1 MRIQPRR
8 VSRGTRTARCFAL
21 ALAALLIA
29 ASHCR
34 AADVLVLTA
43 GAFKPVLQSLAP
55 AYEAKT
61 HTTLAISN
69 DTAGGVAARV
79 QRGEPFD
86 LVVLPIQA
94 MNILAAQGKMVAE
107 LVTPVAK
114 AGIGAAV
121 KQGAPVPD
129 IGSVEAF
136 KRTLLAVPSV
146 AYVDPAAGAS
156 SGIYLAKLF
165 DRMGIGDAIRRKT
178 VLVPGGLVG
187 SRVANGEVALGLQ
200 QISELRAVSGVTFVG
215 PLPAEL
221 QNYTIYAAAIPA
233 SAQSP
238 AAGRAL
244 LAQLRSE
251 SAEQALK
258 ASGLEHP

>member
-1 MRIQPRR
+1 MPIRPC
-8 VSRGTRTARCFAL
+8 RTACTVVV
-21 ALAALLIA
+21 ALAAFLNA
-29 ASHCR
+29 ASHAH
-34 AADVLVLTA
+34 AADVTVVTA
-43 GAFKPVLQSLAP
+43 GAFKPVLLALAP
-55 AYEAKT
+55 AYEART

-79 QRGEPFD
+79 QRGEAID
-86 LVVLPIQA
+86 LVILPTQA
-94 MNILAAQGKMVAE
+94 LNTLAAQGKVVAE
-107 LVTPVAK
+107 TVTPVAK
-114 AGIGAAV
+114 AGIGAVV

-129 IGSVEAF
+129 ISSVEAF
-136 KRTLLAVPSV
+136 KQTLLAVPSI

-178 VLVPGGLVG
+178 VLVPGGLVA

-251 SAEQALK
+251 AAEQALK